1 MKREAVDFLT
11 KEEQLSNRKA
21 CQLIGLSRTTYQY
34 KRKAK
39 DDGEVQE
46 ALTILTT
53 RHPAVGYWQCCYR
66 LWNKGHQWNHKGIY
80 RVYTDMKLNIRRR
93 AKKRLPE
100 RVKQPLSVPTA
111 PNQMWSIDFMS
122 DSLTDGRRFRLLNI
136 LDDFTRESLA
146 MEVDTS
152 LPSLRVIRVLE
163 KLIGER
169 GCPSNI
175 RCDNGPE
182 FISHKLEEWCKDES
196 RRISLQFI
204 QLGRP
209 MQNAYIERKN
219 GSIRRELLN
228 AYLFNSLAEVRALS
242 EEWRIDYNTKGHTSH
257 WVICPRSTMLK
268 CTKARQL
275 YPHRQAK
282 NRIKLKRSRS
292 WIKQCNTKRKLFL
305 KTLTDPGTKKRGA
318 YKRRC
323 SLSRNCI
330 WSIT

>member
-39 DDGEVQE
+39 DDSEVQE
-46 ALTILTT
+46 ALTALTT
-53 RHPAVGYWQCCYR
+53 KHPAIGFWQCCYR
-66 LWNKGHQWNHKGIY
+66 LWNKGCPWNHKRIY

-100 RVKQPLSVPTA
+100 RVKQPLVVPTA
-111 PNQMWSIDFMS
+111 PNQVWSIDFMS

-136 LDDFTRESLA
+136 LDDFNRESLA

-152 LPSLRVIRVLE
+152 LPCLRVIRVLE
-163 KLIGER
+163 KLIAER
-169 GCPSNI
+169 GYPSNI

-182 FISHKLEEWCKDES
+182 FISHKLEEWCS
-196 RRISLQFI
+196 PRRINLQFI
-204 QLGRP
+204 QPGRP

-228 AYLFNSLAEVRALS
+228 AYLFNTLAEVRELS
-242 EEWRIDYNTKGHTSH
+242 EEWRIDYNTERPHKSLGYLS
-257 WVICPRSTMLK
+257 PFRYAEAKKSKAALSTPASETLNQIEAPPVVD
-268 CTKARQL
+268 KAVR
-275 YPHRQAK
+275 
-282 NRIKLKRSRS
+282 
-292 WIKQCNTKRKLFL
+292 KQKIFTHEN
-305 KTLTDPGTKKRGA
+305 
-318 YKRRC
+318 
-323 SLSRNCI
+323 SN
-330 WSIT
+330 